1 MTGGVGAG
9 SATTSDSGGNRTSTG
24 NPGTPPAWYGNPVA
38 GGGGT

>member
-9 SATTSDSGGNRTSTG
+9 SATTSDSGGSRTST
-24 NPGTPPAWYGNPVA
+24 GNPVA